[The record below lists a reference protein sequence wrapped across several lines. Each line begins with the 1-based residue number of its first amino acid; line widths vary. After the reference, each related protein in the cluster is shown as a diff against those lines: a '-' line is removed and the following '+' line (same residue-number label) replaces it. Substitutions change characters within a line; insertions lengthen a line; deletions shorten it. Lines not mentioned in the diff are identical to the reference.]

1 MKTFNDWYELAKEY
15 YEAHGD
21 LNVPCDYVASD
32 GSKLAYWLI
41 KMRGRHAHNPSYKG
55 VLSPEQAKML
65 EEICI
70 EWKFEREDD
79 YSIENCRTV
88 EDFKRHRELYLLG
101 TFSDTPLY
109 DAVLDAYGESP
120 SIYAVAKKYGV
131 KTQTVRKILITAGLY
146 SSDTQR
152 KIQELFDAGLSIIE
166 IATKLKKSAS
176 VVDSY
181 LPITIAYGRA
191 SAHKE
196 QASEVD
202 DSPEEAELITKELVE
217 RVADDYVAGE
227 SLRSL
232 SKRYEFSKRKIVK
245 LLITA
250 GVYSSERSDEIHD
263 LIDAGKTPVEI
274 AEILG
279 LTVPAVNTY
288 LPYKYA
294 AYNTGGGSVYVEH
307 GKKYRRKVKARQELQ
322 KARGTPEFKKKVHD
336 NILLFEGSYVKI
348 GDYKDYY
355 KLEGDTLYFR
365 YYGTL
370 SWEEIES
377 ALDGGECSPVIHG
390 LFELIGVLEGG
401 TA

>member
-1 MKTFNDWYELAKEY
+1 MKTFNEWYKLAKQY
-15 YEAHGD
+15 YDVHGD
-21 LNVPCDYVASD
+21 LNVPYDYIAPD
-32 GSKLAYWLI
+32 GSKLAYWLA
-41 KMRGRHAHNPSYKG
+41 KMRGRHAGIPSYGG
-55 VLSPEQAKML
+55 VISPKQAKML

-166 IATKLKKSAS
+166 IATKLKKSAG

-191 SAHKE
+191 STYKE

-202 DSPEEAELITKELVE
+202 DSPEEAELITKEVS
-217 RVADDYVAGE
+217 DQ
-227 SLRSL
+227 
-232 SKRYEFSKRKIVK
+232 
-245 LLITA
+245 
-250 GVYSSERSDEIHD
+250 SS
-263 LIDAGKTPVEI
+263 
-274 AEILG
+274 
-279 LTVPAVNTY
+279 
-288 LPYKYA
+288 
-294 AYNTGGGSVYVEH
+294 SV
-307 GKKYRRKVKARQELQ
+307 L
-322 KARGTPEFKKKVHD
+322 
-336 NILLFEGSYVKI
+336 
-348 GDYKDYY
+348 
-355 KLEGDTLYFR
+355 
-365 YYGTL
+365 
-370 SWEEIES
+370 
-377 ALDGGECSPVIHG
+377 
-390 LFELIGVLEGG
+390 
-401 TA
+401 